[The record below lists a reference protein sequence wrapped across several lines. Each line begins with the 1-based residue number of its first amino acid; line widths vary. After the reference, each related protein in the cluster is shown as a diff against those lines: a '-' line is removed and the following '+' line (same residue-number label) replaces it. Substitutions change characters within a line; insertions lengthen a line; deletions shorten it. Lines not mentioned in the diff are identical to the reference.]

1 MKVGNM
7 LLCASVCLVL
17 GSLANATGTDDRLFY
32 RRPAKIWEETL
43 PLGNGRLGLMTDSG
57 TRHEHITLN
66 EISMWSGCEADYR
79 NPEAA
84 SCLPE
89 IRNLLFEGKNAEAQ
103 ALMYE
108 RFLPRKDVSDA
119 RYGTYQTLGALDIDY
134 DFPVNDGC
142 GLDLQPVEYIRELI
156 MDEGVARSS
165 FIVDGIRYSKEFFAS
180 RADDVMVLRLTS
192 SEKGGLSFKAVL
204 SRQEDAAAGVEHKK
218 CGRRKAHAATL
229 EGSLE
234 SGITGKKGISYKVSM
249 TVASSDGKAVYSDG
263 AITLTGASE
272 ATLIISAATSYS
284 AEGTIF
290 PGERYVS
297 FCDSLLDAAAHKD
310 YNELSSCHIAAH
322 SELYGRARIYLEECD
337 DDAQATDERLRKA
350 ASSDS
355 GSLAPGLAVLYWNY
369 GRYLFISS
377 TRPGSLPPNLQGLW
391 ADGTSTPWNG
401 DYHTNINIQ
410 MNYWP
415 MEQVGL
421 SEFVQPLMS
430 MMERLVPSG
439 QESAKCFYGSE
450 AEGWVLHMMTN
461 VWNYTAPGEHPSWGA
476 TNTGGAWLCTHLWDH
491 YRYTLDKDFLKR
503 AYPIMRGA
511 ARFFLSTLVEEPV
524 HQWLVTAPSSSPEN
538 AFWCGKDSIATSICM
553 GPTMDVQLLG
563 ELFSS
568 TSAAAGILGID
579 KDFSDSLAAATKR
592 FPPMR
597 VDSRGRLMEW
607 LEEYAEVEP
616 QHRHVSH
623 LYGLHPGNSISALRS
638 PALAEACRNT
648 LKVRGDG
655 GTGWSRAWKINFYA
669 RLGDGDHALKLL
681 KALLAPAVRYSEIDT
696 LSVPYYKDNLHLEQF
711 SGTFPNLF
719 CSHPPFQIDGNFGGT
734 SGITE
739 MLLQSQDGYIALL
752 PALPSGWRSGSARGL
767 RARGNVSVDFN
778 WNDSRVEQV
787 TITGLP
793 LRGGERGGGSVAS
806 GDGGAAMDGSDSGA
820 SGDGGVVMDGSG
832 SGASDGVN
840 FVEAGVLMACGRSSG
855 AMAKGSAATDG
866 PDSGASDGVNSV
878 EAGDLMACGRSSGA
892 MAKGSAATDGPDSVA
907 SGDGAAMDGPDSGAS
922 DGVNSVEAGDLMAC
936 GRSSGAMAKGSAA
949 TDGPDSVASGDGG
962 AAMDGSD
969 SGASEGVNSVE
980 AGDLMACGRSS
991 GAMAKG
997 SAATDGLT
1005 EASTDDGGAVTAGG
1019 RSLVVLKVPAGS
1031 IARDLY
1037 GNEFP
1042 TDSSGFVHLSVRSGE
1057 SVTIRFGR

>member
-7 LLCASVCLVL
+7 LLCAFVCLVL

-79 NPEAA
+79 NTEAA

-89 IRNLLFEGKNAEAQ
+89 IRSLLFEGKNAEAQ
-103 ALMYE
+103 ELMYE
-108 RFLPRKDVSDA
+108 RFLPRKEVSDA

-142 GLDLQPVEYIRELI
+142 GPDLQPVEYIRELI

-192 SEKGGLSFKAVL
+192 SEKGALSFKAVL
-204 SRQEDAAAGVEHKK
+204 SRQENAAAGVEHKK
-218 CGRRKAHAATL
+218 CGRRKLHAATL

-234 SGITGKKGISYKVSM
+234 SGIPGKKGISYKVSM
-249 TVASSDGKAVYSDG
+249 TVASSDCKAVYSDG

-284 AEGTIF
+284 AEETIF

-310 YNELSSCHIAAH
+310 YNELISGHIAAH
-322 SELYGRARIYLEECD
+322 GELYGRAGIYLEECD
-337 DDAQATDERLRKA
+337 DDALATDERLRKA

-377 TRPGSLPPNLQGLW
+377 TRPGALPPNLQGLW

-476 TNTGGAWLCTHLWDH
+476 TNTGGAWLCAHLWDH

-579 KDFSDSLAAATKR
+579 KNFSDSLAAATKR

-623 LYGLHPGNSISALRS
+623 LYGLHPGNSISTLRS

-696 LSVPYYKDNLHLEQF
+696 LSIPYYNGNLHLEQF

-793 LRGGERGGGSVAS
+793 LRSGERGGGSVAS
-806 GDGGAAMDGSDSGA
+806 GEGGAAMDGPDSGA
-820 SGDGGVVMDGSG
+820 SDDGGVVMDGSG

>member
-17 GSLANATGTDDRLFY
+17 SSLANATGTDDRLFY

-57 TRHEHITLN
+57 TQHEHITLN

-89 IRNLLFEGKNAEAQ
+89 IRSLLFEGKNAEAQ

-108 RFLPRKDVSDA
+108 RFLPQKDVSDA

-142 GLDLQPVEYIRELI
+142 GPDLQPVEYIRELI

-192 SEKGGLSFKAVL
+192 SEKGGLSFKSVL
-204 SRQEDAAAGVEHKK
+204 SRQENAAAGVEHRK
-218 CGRRKAHAATL
+218 CGRRKLHAATL

-234 SGITGKKGISYKVSM
+234 SGIPGKKGISYKVSM

-310 YNELSSCHIAAH
+310 YNELSSGHIAAH
-322 SELYGRARIYLEECD
+322 GELYGRAGIYLEECD
-337 DDAQATDERLRKA
+337 DDALATDERLRKA

-355 GSLAPGLAVLYWNY
+355 GSLTPGLAVLYWNY

-476 TNTGGAWLCTHLWDH
+476 TNTGGAWLCAHLWDH

-511 ARFFLSTLVEEPV
+511 ARFFLSTLMEEPV

-568 TSAAAGILGID
+568 TSAAAGIIGID
-579 KDFSDSLAAATKR
+579 KDFSDSLAAAMKR

-623 LYGLHPGNSISALRS
+623 LYGLHPGNSISTLRS
-638 PALAEACRNT
+638 PELAEACRNT

-681 KALLAPAVRYSEIDT
+681 KALLAPAVRYTEIDT
-696 LSVPYYKDNLHLEQF
+696 LSVPYYKGNLHLEQF

-806 GDGGAAMDGSDSGA
+806 GEGGAAMDGSDSGA
-820 SGDGGVVMDGSG
+820 S
-832 SGASDGVN
+832 DGVN
-840 FVEAGVLMACGRSSG
+840 SVEAGELMACSRSSG
-855 AMAKGSAATDG
+855 AMAKGSAAMDGSDSVASGNGGTAMDGSDSGASDGVNSVEAGELMACSRSSGAMAKGSAAMDGSDSVASGNGGTAMDG
-866 PDSGASDGVNSV
+866 PDSSASDGVNSV

-892 MAKGSAATDGPDSVA
+892 
-907 SGDGAAMDGPDSGAS
+907 
-922 DGVNSVEAGDLMAC
+922 L
-936 GRSSGAMAKGSAA
+936 
-949 TDGPDSVASGDGG
+949 
-962 AAMDGSD
+962 
-969 SGASEGVNSVE
+969 
-980 AGDLMACGRSS
+980 
-991 GAMAKG
+991 AKG

-1005 EASTDDGGAVTAGG
+1005 AASTDDGGTVTAGG
-1019 RSLVVLKVPAGS
+1019 RSSVVLKVPAGS

-1042 TDSSGFVHLSVRSGE
+1042 TDSSGFVHISVRSGE

>member
-7 LLCASVCLVL
+7 LLCASVCLIL

-89 IRNLLFEGKNAEAQ
+89 IRSLLFEGKNTEAQ

-108 RFLPRKDVSDA
+108 RFLPRKEVSDA

-134 DFPVNDGC
+134 AFPVNDGC
-142 GLDLQPVEYIRELI
+142 GPDLQPVEYIRELI

-192 SEKGGLSFKAVL
+192 SEKGALSFKAVL
-204 SRQEDAAAGVEHKK
+204 SRQENAAAGVEHKK
-218 CGRRKAHAATL
+218 CGRRKLHAATL

-234 SGITGKKGISYKVSM
+234 SGIPGKKGISYKVSM

-272 ATLIISAATSYS
+272 AILIISAATSYS

-297 FCDSLLDAAAHKD
+297 FCDSLLDAAVRMK
-310 YNELSSCHIAAH
+310 YNELRNRHIASH
-322 SELYGRARIYLEECD
+322 GELYGRAGIYLEECD
-337 DDAQATDERLRKA
+337 DDALATDERLRKA

-355 GSLAPGLAVLYWNY
+355 GSLAPGLAVLYWKY

-421 SEFVQPLMS
+421 GEFVQPLMS

-476 TNTGGAWLCTHLWDH
+476 TNTGGAWLCAHLWDH
-491 YRYTLDKDFLKR
+491 YHYTLDKDFLKR

-623 LYGLHPGNSISALRS
+623 LYGLHPGNSISTLRS
-638 PALAEACRNT
+638 PELAEACRNT

-696 LSVPYYKDNLHLEQF
+696 LSVPYYNGNLHLEQF

-793 LRGGERGGGSVAS
+793 LRAGERGGGSVAS
-806 GDGGAAMDGSDSGA
+806 GDGGAAMDGPDSGA
-820 SGDGGVVMDGSG
+820 SC
-832 SGASDGVN
+832 GVN
-840 FVEAGVLMACGRSSG
+840 SVEAGELMACGMSSG

-866 PDSGASDGVNSV
+866 PDSGASG
-878 EAGDLMACGRSSGA
+878 E
-892 MAKGSAATDGPDSVA
+892 
-907 SGDGAAMDGPDSGAS
+907 
-922 DGVNSVEAGDLMAC
+922 
-936 GRSSGAMAKGSAA
+936 
-949 TDGPDSVASGDGG
+949 GG

-969 SGASEGVNSVE
+969 SGASDGANSVE

-1005 EASTDDGGAVTAGG
+1005 AASTDDGGTVTAGG
-1019 RSLVVLKVPAGS
+1019 RNSVVLKVPAGS

-1042 TDSSGFVHLSVRSGE
+1042 TDSSGFVHISVRSGE
-1057 SVTIRFGR
+1057 IVTIRFGR

>member
-7 LLCASVCLVL
+7 LLCAYVCLVL

-89 IRNLLFEGKNAEAQ
+89 IRSLLFEGKNAEAQ

-108 RFLPRKDVSDA
+108 RFLPRKEVSDA

-142 GLDLQPVEYIRELI
+142 GPDLQPVEYIRELI

-192 SEKGGLSFKAVL
+192 SEKGALSFKAVL
-204 SRQEDAAAGVEHKK
+204 SRQENAAAGVEHKK
-218 CGRRKAHAATL
+218 CGRRKLHAATL

-234 SGITGKKGISYKVSM
+234 SGIPGKKGISYKVSM

-263 AITLTGASE
+263 TITLTGASE
-272 ATLIISAATSYS
+272 AILIISAATSYS

-297 FCDSLLDAAAHKD
+297 FCDSLLDAAAHMD
-310 YNELSSCHIAAH
+310 YNKLINRHIASH
-322 SELYGRARIYLEECD
+322 GELYGRAGIYLEECD
-337 DDAQATDERLRKA
+337 DDALATDERLRKA
-350 ASSDS
+350 TSSDS

-476 TNTGGAWLCTHLWDH
+476 TNTGGAWLCAHLWDH

-623 LYGLHPGNSISALRS
+623 LYGLHPGNSISTLRS
-638 PALAEACRNT
+638 PELAEACRNT

-655 GTGWSRAWKINFYA
+655 GTGWSRAWKINFFA
-669 RLGDGDHALKLL
+669 SLGDGDHALKLL

-696 LSVPYYKDNLHLEQF
+696 LSVPYYNGHLHLEQF

-752 PALPSGWRSGSARGL
+752 TALPSGWRSGSARGL

-793 LRGGERGGGSVAS
+793 LRAGERGGGSGAS
-806 GDGGAAMDGSDSGA
+806 SEGGAAMDGPNSDA
-820 SGDGGVVMDGSG
+820 SDEGGDAAMDGPG
-832 SGASDGVN
+832 SGVSD
-840 FVEAGVLMACGRSSG
+840 
-855 AMAKGSAATDG
+855 DG
-866 PDSGASDGVNSV
+866 
-878 EAGDLMACGRSSGA
+878 
-892 MAKGSAATDGPDSVA
+892 
-907 SGDGAAMDGPDSGAS
+907 GAAMDGPDSGAS

-949 TDGPDSVASGDGG
+949 TDGLTATSTDDGG
-962 AAMDGSD
+962 TAMDGSD
-969 SGASEGVNSVE
+969 SGASDGINSVE

-997 SAATDGLT
+997 SAATDGPDSS
-1005 EASTDDGGAVTAGG
+1005 ASDDGAAVTAGG
-1019 RSLVVLKVPAGS
+1019 RNSVVLKVPAGS

-1042 TDSSGFVHLSVRSGE
+1042 TDSSGFVHISVRSGE

>member
-17 GSLANATGTDDRLFY
+17 GSLANATSTDDRLFY

-89 IRNLLFEGKNAEAQ
+89 IRSLLFEGKNAEAQ

-142 GLDLQPVEYIRELI
+142 GPDLQPVEYIRELI

-165 FIVDGIRYSKEFFAS
+165 FIVDGIRYSKESFAS

-204 SRQEDAAAGVEHKK
+204 SRQENAAAGVEHKK
-218 CGRRKAHAATL
+218 CGRRKLHAATL

-234 SGITGKKGISYKVSM
+234 SGIPGKKGISYKVSM

-297 FCDSLLDAAAHKD
+297 FCDSLLDAAAHIE
-310 YNELSSCHIAAH
+310 YNKLRNRHIASH
-322 SELYGRARIYLEECD
+322 GELYGRAGIYLEECD
-337 DDAQATDERLRKA
+337 DDALATDERLRKA

-476 TNTGGAWLCTHLWDH
+476 TNTGGAWLCAHLWDH

-597 VDSRGRLMEW
+597 VDSQGRLMEW

-623 LYGLHPGNSISALRS
+623 LYGLHPGNSISTLRS
-638 PALAEACRNT
+638 PELAEACRNT

-696 LSVPYYKDNLHLEQF
+696 LSIPYYNGNLHLAQF

-793 LRGGERGGGSVAS
+793 LHAGEDGRGSSASGEGAAVAGGPDSVASGDGGAVTNGLDSGSS

-820 SGDGGVVMDGSG
+820 S
-832 SGASDGVN
+832 DGVN
-840 FVEAGVLMACGRSSG
+840 SVEAGDLVACGRSSG
-855 AMAKGSAATDG
+855 AMAKGSAETDG
-866 PDSGASDGVNSV
+866 LTAASTDDGGAAMDGSASVASGGVNSV

-892 MAKGSAATDGPDSVA
+892 MAKGSAATDSPDSVA
-907 SGDGAAMDGPDSGAS
+907 SGDGGAAMDGPDSSAS

-936 GRSSGAMAKGSAA
+936 GRSSGAMDKGSAA

-962 AAMDGSD
+962 AA
-969 SGASEGVNSVE
+969 
-980 AGDLMACGRSS
+980 
-991 GAMAKG
+991 
-997 SAATDGLT
+997 TDGLT
-1005 EASTDDGGAVTAGG
+1005 ATSTDDGGTVTAGG
-1019 RSLVVLKVPAGS
+1019 RNSVVLKVPAGS

-1042 TDSSGFVHLSVRSGE
+1042 TDSSGFVHISVRSGE

>member
-1 MKVGNM
+1 MDRVMKVGNM

-89 IRNLLFEGKNAEAQ
+89 IRSLLFEGKNAEAQ

-108 RFLPRKDVSDA
+108 RFLPRKEISDA

-134 DFPVNDGC
+134 VFPVNDGC
-142 GLDLQPVEYIRELI
+142 MPDLQPVEYIRELI

-165 FIVDGIRYSKEFFAS
+165 FIVDSIRYSKEFFAS

-192 SEKGGLSFKAVL
+192 SVKGALSFKAVL
-204 SRQEDAAAGVEHKK
+204 SRQENAAAGVEHRK
-218 CGRRKAHAATL
+218 CGRRKLHAATL

-234 SGITGKKGISYKVSM
+234 SGIPSKKGISYKVSM

-322 SELYGRARIYLEECD
+322 GELYGRTGIYLEECD
-337 DDAQATDERLRKA
+337 DDALATDERLRKA

-439 QESAKCFYGSE
+439 LESAKCFYGSE

-476 TNTGGAWLCTHLWDH
+476 TNTGGAWLCAHLWDH

-503 AYPIMRGA
+503 AYPIMRGS

-623 LYGLHPGNSISALRS
+623 LYGLHPGNSISTLRS
-638 PALAEACRNT
+638 PELAQACRNT

-681 KALLAPAVRYSEIDT
+681 NALLAPAVRYSEIDT
-696 LSVPYYKDNLHLEQF
+696 LSIPYYNGNLHLAQF

-787 TITGLP
+787 TITGLQ
-793 LRGGERGGGSVAS
+793 LRAGERGGDSVESGDGAPDSVAS
-806 GDGGAAMDGSDSGA
+806 GDGGAAMD
-820 SGDGGVVMDGSG
+820 
-832 SGASDGVN
+832 
-840 FVEAGVLMACGRSSG
+840 RS
-855 AMAKGSAATDG
+855 
-866 PDSGASDGVNSV
+866 DSGASDGVNSV

-907 SGDGAAMDGPDSGAS
+907 SGEGSAAMDGSDSGAS

-949 TDGPDSVASGDGG
+949 TDG
-962 AAMDGSD
+962 
-969 SGASEGVNSVE
+969 
-980 AGDLMACGRSS
+980 
-991 GAMAKG
+991 
-997 SAATDGLT
+997 LT
-1005 EASTDDGGAVTAGG
+1005 TASTDDGGTVTAGG
-1019 RSLVVLKVPAGS
+1019 RNSVVLKVPAGS

-1042 TDSSGFVHLSVRSGE
+1042 TDSSGFVHISVRSGE

>member
-89 IRNLLFEGKNAEAQ
+89 IRSLLFEGKNAEAQ

-108 RFLPRKDVSDA
+108 RFLPRKEISDA

-134 DFPVNDGC
+134 VFPVNDGC
-142 GLDLQPVEYIRELI
+142 GPDLQPVEYIRELI

-192 SEKGGLSFKAVL
+192 SEKGALSFKAVL
-204 SRQEDAAAGVEHKK
+204 SRQENAAAGVEHKK
-218 CGRRKAHAATL
+218 CGRRKAYAATL
-229 EGSLE
+229 DGSLE
-234 SGITGKKGISYKVSM
+234 SGIPGKKGISYKVSM
-249 TVASSDGKAVYSDG
+249 TVASSDGKAVYSNG

-297 FCDSLLDAAAHKD
+297 FCDSLLDAAVRIK
-310 YNELSSCHIAAH
+310 YNELRNRHIASH
-322 SELYGRARIYLEECD
+322 GELYGRAGIYLEECD
-337 DDAQATDERLRKA
+337 DDALATDERLRKA

-355 GSLAPGLAVLYWNY
+355 GSLAPGLAALYWNY

-476 TNTGGAWLCTHLWDH
+476 TNTGGAWLCAHLWDH

-592 FPPMR
+592 FPPMS

-623 LYGLHPGNSISALRS
+623 LYGLHPGNSISTLRS
-638 PALAEACRNT
+638 PELAEACRNT

-681 KALLAPAVRYSEIDT
+681 KALLAPAVKYSEIDT
-696 LSVPYYKDNLHLEQF
+696 LSVPYYRGNLHLEQF

-793 LRGGERGGGSVAS
+793 LRADERGGGSVAS
-806 GDGGAAMDGSDSGA
+806 GDGGAAMDGPG
-820 SGDGGVVMDGSG
+820 
-832 SGASDGVN
+832 
-840 FVEAGVLMACGRSSG
+840 
-855 AMAKGSAATDG
+855 
-866 PDSGASDGVNSV
+866 SGASDGVNSV
-878 EAGDLMACGRSSGA
+878 EAGDLVACGRSSGT
-892 MAKGSAATDGPDSVA
+892 MAKGS
-907 SGDGAAMDGPDSGAS
+907 AAMDGPDSGAS
-922 DGVNSVEAGDLMAC
+922 GY
-936 GRSSGAMAKGSAA
+936 
-949 TDGPDSVASGDGG
+949 GG

-969 SGASEGVNSVE
+969 SGASGGVNSVE
-980 AGDLMACGRSS
+980 AGYLMACGRSS

-1005 EASTDDGGAVTAGG
+1005 AASTDDGGTVTAGG
-1019 RSLVVLKVPAGS
+1019 RNSVVLKVPAGS

-1037 GNEFP
+1037 GHEFP
-1042 TDSSGFVHLSVRSGE
+1042 TDSSGFVHISVRSGE

>member
-57 TRHEHITLN
+57 AQHEHITLN

-89 IRNLLFEGKNAEAQ
+89 IRSLLFEGKNAEAQ

-142 GLDLQPVEYIRELI
+142 GPDLQPVEYIRELI
-156 MDEGVARSS
+156 MDKGVARSS

-204 SRQEDAAAGVEHKK
+204 SRQENAAAGVEHKK
-218 CGRRKAHAATL
+218 CGRRKPHAATL

-234 SGITGKKGISYKVSM
+234 SGIPGKKGISYKVSM

-310 YNELSSCHIAAH
+310 YNELISGHIAAH
-322 SELYGRARIYLEECD
+322 GELYGRAGIYLEECD
-337 DDAQATDERLRKA
+337 DDALATDERLRKA
-350 ASSDS
+350 ASSDCGAITLTGAS
-355 GSLAPGLAVLYWNY
+355 EATLIISAATSYSAEGTIFPGERYVSFCDSLLDAAAHKDYNELISGHIAAHGELYGRAGIYLEECDDDALATDERLRKAASSDCGSLAPGLAVLYWNY

-377 TRPGSLPPNLQGLW
+377 TRPGALPPNLQGLW

-476 TNTGGAWLCTHLWDH
+476 TNTGGAWLCAHLWDH
-491 YRYTLDKDFLKR
+491 YRYTLDKNFLKR

-623 LYGLHPGNSISALRS
+623 LYGLHPGNSISTLRS
-638 PALAEACRNT
+638 PELAEACRNT

-696 LSVPYYKDNLHLEQF
+696 LSVPYYNGNLHLEQF

-767 RARGNVSVDFN
+767 RARGNVSVDFT

-793 LRGGERGGGSVAS
+793 LRDGEDGRGSVAR
-806 GDGGAAMDGSDSGA
+806 G
-820 SGDGGVVMDGSG
+820 
-832 SGASDGVN
+832 
-840 FVEAGVLMACGRSSG
+840 
-855 AMAKGSAATDG
+855 
-866 PDSGASDGVNSV
+866 
-878 EAGDLMACGRSSGA
+878 
-892 MAKGSAATDGPDSVA
+892 
-907 SGDGAAMDGPDSGAS
+907 
-922 DGVNSVEAGDLMAC
+922 
-936 GRSSGAMAKGSAA
+936 
-949 TDGPDSVASGDGG
+949 
-962 AAMDGSD
+962 
-969 SGASEGVNSVE
+969 
-980 AGDLMACGRSS
+980 
-991 GAMAKG
+991 
-997 SAATDGLT
+997 
-1005 EASTDDGGAVTAGG
+1005 DGGAVTAGG
-1019 RSLVVLKVPAGS
+1019 RNSVVLKVPAGS

-1037 GNEFP
+1037 GHEFP
-1042 TDSSGFVHLSVRSGE
+1042 TDSSGFVHISVRSGE

>member
-84 SCLPE
+84 SCLHE

-108 RFLPRKDVSDA
+108 RFLPRKEVSDA

-134 DFPVNDGC
+134 VFPVNEGC
-142 GLDLQPVEYIRELI
+142 GPDLQPVEYIRELI

-192 SEKGGLSFKAVL
+192 SEKGALSFKAVL
-204 SRQEDAAAGVEHKK
+204 SRQENAAAGVEHKK

-234 SGITGKKGISYKVSM
+234 SGIPGKKGISYKVSM

-284 AEGTIF
+284 AKGTIF

-297 FCDSLLDAAAHKD
+297 FCDSLLDAAAHIE
-310 YNELSSCHIAAH
+310 YNKLRNRHIASH
-322 SELYGRARIYLEECD
+322 GELYGRAGIYLEECD
-337 DDAQATDERLRKA
+337 DDALATDERLRKA

-355 GSLAPGLAVLYWNY
+355 GNLAPGLAVLYWNY

-476 TNTGGAWLCTHLWDH
+476 TNTGGAWLCAHLWDH

-623 LYGLHPGNSISALRS
+623 LYGLHPGNSISTLRS

-696 LSVPYYKDNLHLEQF
+696 LSVPYYKGNLHLAQF

-793 LRGGERGGGSVAS
+793 LRGGERGGGSVARGDGAPDSVAS

-820 SGDGGVVMDGSG
+820 SG
-832 SGASDGVN
+832 GVN
-840 FVEAGVLMACGRSSG
+840 SVEAGDLVACGRSSG
-855 AMAKGSAATDG
+855 AIANGSAATDG
-866 PDSGASDGVNSV
+866 PDSGV
-878 EAGDLMACGRSSGA
+878 
-892 MAKGSAATDGPDSVA
+892 
-907 SGDGAAMDGPDSGAS
+907 SGDGGAAMDGPDSGAS

-949 TDGPDSVASGDGG
+949 TDGPDSGASGNGA
-962 AAMDGSD
+962 AAMDGPD
-969 SGASEGVNSVE
+969 SGASGGVNSVE
-980 AGDLMACGRSS
+980 AGDLVTCGRSS
-991 GAMAKG
+991 GAMSKG
-997 SAATDGLT
+997 SAATDGPDSV
-1005 EASTDDGGAVTAGG
+1005 ASDDGGAAMDGPDSGASGNGGAVTAGG
-1019 RSLVVLKVPAGS
+1019 RNSVVLKVPAGS

-1042 TDSSGFVHLSVRSGE
+1042 TDSSGFVHISVRSGE

>member
-89 IRNLLFEGKNAEAQ
+89 IRSLLFEGKNAEAQ

-108 RFLPRKDVSDA
+108 RFLPRKEISDA

-134 DFPVNDGC
+134 VFPVNDGC
-142 GLDLQPVEYIRELI
+142 GPDLQPVEYIRELI

-192 SEKGGLSFKAVL
+192 SEKGALSFKAVL
-204 SRQEDAAAGVEHKK
+204 SRQENAAAGVEHKK
-218 CGRRKAHAATL
+218 CGRRKAYAATL
-229 EGSLE
+229 DGSLE
-234 SGITGKKGISYKVSM
+234 SGIPGKKGISYKVSM
-249 TVASSDGKAVYSDG
+249 TVASSDGKAVYSNG

-297 FCDSLLDAAAHKD
+297 FCDSLLDAAVRIK
-310 YNELSSCHIAAH
+310 YNELRNRHIASH
-322 SELYGRARIYLEECD
+322 GELYGRAGIYLEECD
-337 DDAQATDERLRKA
+337 DDALATDERLRKA

-355 GSLAPGLAVLYWNY
+355 GSLAPGLAALYWNY

-476 TNTGGAWLCTHLWDH
+476 TNTGGAWLCAHLWDH

-511 ARFFLSTLVEEPV
+511 ARFFLSTLVEEPA

-623 LYGLHPGNSISALRS
+623 LYGLHPGNSISTLRS

-696 LSVPYYKDNLHLEQF
+696 LSIPYYKGNLHLEQF

-793 LRGGERGGGSVAS
+793 LRAGERGGGSVAS
-806 GDGGAAMDGSDSGA
+806 GKGGAAMDGS
-820 SGDGGVVMDGSG
+820 
-832 SGASDGVN
+832 
-840 FVEAGVLMACGRSSG
+840 
-855 AMAKGSAATDG
+855 
-866 PDSGASDGVNSV
+866 DSGASDGVNSV

-892 MAKGSAATDGPDSVA
+892 MAKGSAVTDRPDSVA
-907 SGDGAAMDGPDSGAS
+907 SDDGGAAMDGSDSGVS

-962 AAMDGSD
+962 AAMDGPD
-969 SGASEGVNSVE
+969 SGASG
-980 AGDLMACGRSS
+980 
-991 GAMAKG
+991 
-997 SAATDGLT
+997 
-1005 EASTDDGGAVTAGG
+1005 DGGAVTAGG
-1019 RSLVVLKVPAGS
+1019 RYSVVLKVPAGS
-1031 IARDLY
+1031 FARDLY

-1042 TDSSGFVHLSVRSGE
+1042 TDSSGFVHISVRSGE

>member
-89 IRNLLFEGKNAEAQ
+89 IRSLLFEGKNAEAQ

-108 RFLPRKDVSDA
+108 RFLPRKEISDA

-134 DFPVNDGC
+134 VFPVNDGC
-142 GLDLQPVEYIRELI
+142 GPDLQPVEYIRELI

-192 SEKGGLSFKAVL
+192 SEKGALSFKAVL
-204 SRQEDAAAGVEHKK
+204 SRQENAAAGVEHKK
-218 CGRRKAHAATL
+218 CGRRKLHAATL

-234 SGITGKKGISYKVSM
+234 SGIPGKKGISYKVSM

-297 FCDSLLDAAAHKD
+297 FCDSLLDAAVHIE
-310 YNELSSCHIAAH
+310 YNKLRNRHIASH
-322 SELYGRARIYLEECD
+322 GELYGRAGIYLEECD
-337 DDAQATDERLRKA
+337 DDALATDERLRKA

-391 ADGTSTPWNG
+391 TDGTSTPWNG

-476 TNTGGAWLCTHLWDH
+476 TNTGGAWLCAHLWDH

-579 KDFSDSLAAATKR
+579 KDFSDSLAAATKW

-623 LYGLHPGNSISALRS
+623 LYGLHPGNSISTLRS
-638 PALAEACRNT
+638 PELAKACRNT

-696 LSVPYYKDNLHLEQF
+696 LSVPYYKGNLHLEQF

-752 PALPSGWRSGSARGL
+752 PALPSEWRSGSARGL

-793 LRGGERGGGSVAS
+793 LRSGEDGRGSVAS
-806 GDGGAAMDGSDSGA
+806 DDGGAAMDGP
-820 SGDGGVVMDGSG
+820 GS
-832 SGASDGVN
+832 SASDG
-840 FVEAGVLMACGRSSG
+840 A
-855 AMAKGSAATDG
+855 
-866 PDSGASDGVNSV
+866 NSV
-878 EAGDLMACGRSSGA
+878 EAGDLMACGRSSCE
-892 MAKGSAATDGPDSVA
+892 MAKGSAATDGLTAA
-907 SGDGAAMDGPDSGAS
+907 STDDCGAAMDGSGSGAS
-922 DGVNSVEAGDLMAC
+922 DGVNSVEADDLMAC

-962 AAMDGSD
+962 AAMDGPD
-969 SGASEGVNSVE
+969 SGAS
-980 AGDLMACGRSS
+980 
-991 GAMAKG
+991 
-997 SAATDGLT
+997 
-1005 EASTDDGGAVTAGG
+1005 DDGAAVTAGG
-1019 RSLVVLKVPAGS
+1019 RNSVVLKVPAGS

-1042 TDSSGFVHLSVRSGE
+1042 TDSSGFVHIDVRSGE

>member
-7 LLCASVCLVL
+7 LLCAFVCLVL

-89 IRNLLFEGKNAEAQ
+89 IRSLLFEGKNAEAQ
-103 ALMYE
+103 SLMYE
-108 RFLPRKDVSDA
+108 RFLPRKEVSDA
-119 RYGTYQTLGALDIDY
+119 KYGTYQTLGALDIDY

-142 GLDLQPVEYIRELI
+142 RPDLQPVEYIRELI

-165 FIVDGIRYSKEFFAS
+165 FIMDGIRYSKEFFAS

-192 SEKGGLSFKAVL
+192 SEKGALSFKAVL
-204 SRQEDAAAGVEHKK
+204 SRQENAAAGVEHKK
-218 CGRRKAHAATL
+218 CGRRKLHAATL

-234 SGITGKKGISYKVSM
+234 SGIPGKKGISYKVSM

-297 FCDSLLDAAAHKD
+297 FCDSLLDAAAHMD
-310 YNELSSCHIAAH
+310 YNKLRNRHIASH
-322 SELYGRARIYLEECD
+322 GELYGRAGIYLEECD
-337 DDAQATDERLRKA
+337 DDALATDERLRKA

-476 TNTGGAWLCTHLWDH
+476 TNTGGAWLCAHLWDH

-623 LYGLHPGNSISALRS
+623 LYGLHPGNSISTLRS
-638 PALAEACRNT
+638 PELAEACRNT

-696 LSVPYYKDNLHLEQF
+696 LSVPYYKGNLHHYNGNLHLAQS

-752 PALPSGWRSGSARGL
+752 PALPSEWRSGSARGL

-793 LRGGERGGGSVAS
+793 LRGGEDGRGSVAS
-806 GDGGAAMDGSDSGA
+806 GDGGAAMDGA
-820 SGDGGVVMDGSG
+820 
-832 SGASDGVN
+832 
-840 FVEAGVLMACGRSSG
+840 
-855 AMAKGSAATDG
+855 
-866 PDSGASDGVNSV
+866 
-878 EAGDLMACGRSSGA
+878 
-892 MAKGSAATDGPDSVA
+892 DSVA
-907 SGDGAAMDGPDSGAS
+907 NG
-922 DGVNSVEAGDLMAC
+922 
-936 GRSSGAMAKGSAA
+936 
-949 TDGPDSVASGDGG
+949 
-962 AAMDGSD
+962 
-969 SGASEGVNSVE
+969 
-980 AGDLMACGRSS
+980 
-991 GAMAKG
+991 
-997 SAATDGLT
+997 
-1005 EASTDDGGAVTAGG
+1005 DGGAVTAGG
-1019 RSLVVLKVPAGS
+1019 RTATSKDEGAAVTAGGRSSVVLKVPAGS

-1042 TDSSGFVHLSVRSGE
+1042 TDSSGFVHISVRSGE

>member
-57 TRHEHITLN
+57 TQHEHITLN

-89 IRNLLFEGKNAEAQ
+89 IRSLLFEGKNAEAQ

-108 RFLPRKDVSDA
+108 RFLPRKEVSDA

-134 DFPVNDGC
+134 VFPVNDVC
-142 GLDLQPVEYIRELI
+142 GPDLQPVEYIRELI

-192 SEKGGLSFKAVL
+192 SEKGGLSFKAAL
-204 SRQEDAAAGVEHKK
+204 SRQENAAAGVEHKK
-218 CGRRKAHAATL
+218 CGRRKLHAATL

-234 SGITGKKGISYKVSM
+234 SGIPGKKGISYKVSM

-297 FCDSLLDAAAHKD
+297 FCDSLLEAAAHMD
-310 YNELSSCHIAAH
+310 YNKLKDRHIASH
-322 SELYGRARIYLEECD
+322 GELYGRAGIYLEECD
-337 DDAQATDERLRKA
+337 DDALATDERLRKA

-476 TNTGGAWLCTHLWDH
+476 TNTGGAWLCAHLWDH

-568 TSAAAGILGID
+568 TSAAAGVLGID

-623 LYGLHPGNSISALRS
+623 LYGLHPGNSISTLRS
-638 PALAEACRNT
+638 PELAEACRNT

-696 LSVPYYKDNLHLEQF
+696 LSIPYYNGNLHLEQF

-752 PALPSGWRSGSARGL
+752 PALPSEWRSGSARGL

-793 LRGGERGGGSVAS
+793 LRAGERGGS
-806 GDGGAAMDGSDSGA
+806 SGA
-820 SGDGGVVMDGSG
+820 SGDG
-832 SGASDGVN
+832 
-840 FVEAGVLMACGRSSG
+840 
-855 AMAKGSAATDG
+855 AAVTDG

-907 SGDGAAMDGPDSGAS
+907 GDDGAAAMDGPDSGAS
-922 DGVNSVEAGDLMAC
+922 DGVNSVEAGELMAC

-962 AAMDGSD
+962 AAMDG
-969 SGASEGVNSVE
+969 
-980 AGDLMACGRSS
+980 
-991 GAMAKG
+991 
-997 SAATDGLT
+997 LT
-1005 EASTDDGGAVTAGG
+1005 AASTDDGGAVTAGG
-1019 RSLVVLKVPAGS
+1019 RNSVVLKVPAGS

-1042 TDSSGFVHLSVRSGE
+1042 TDSSGFVHISVRSGE

>member
-66 EISMWSGCEADYR
+66 EISMWSGCETDYR

-89 IRNLLFEGKNAEAQ
+89 IRSLLFEGKNAEAQ

-108 RFLPRKDVSDA
+108 RFLPRKEVSDA

-142 GLDLQPVEYIRELI
+142 GPDLQPEGYIRELI

-165 FIVDGIRYSKEFFAS
+165 FTVDGIRYSKEFFAS

-192 SEKGGLSFKAVL
+192 SEKGALSFKAVL
-204 SRQEDAAAGVEHKK
+204 SRQENAAAGVENRK
-218 CGRRKAHAATL
+218 CGRRKLHAATL

-234 SGITGKKGISYKVSM
+234 SGIPGRKGISYKVSM
-249 TVASSDGKAVYSDG
+249 TVASSDGKPVYSDG

-290 PGERYVS
+290 PGERYVG
-297 FCDSLLDAAAHKD
+297 FCDSLLEAAVHKD
-310 YNELSSCHIAAH
+310 YKELSSGHIAAH
-322 SELYGRARIYLEECD
+322 GELYGRAGIYLEECD
-337 DDAQATDERLRKA
+337 DALATDERLRKA

-476 TNTGGAWLCTHLWDH
+476 TNTGGAWLCAHLWDH

-623 LYGLHPGNSISALRS
+623 LYGLHPGNSISTLRS

-648 LKVRGDG
+648 LKFRGDG

-696 LSVPYYKDNLHLEQF
+696 LSVPYYKGNLHLEQF

-719 CSHPPFQIDGNFGGT
+719 CSHPPFQIDGNFGST

-793 LRGGERGGGSVAS
+793 LRSGEDGRASVAS
-806 GDGGAAMDGSDSGA
+806 GEGGTAMDGPDSCA
-820 SGDGGVVMDGSG
+820 SGEGGDAMDGPG
-832 SGASDGVN
+832 
-840 FVEAGVLMACGRSSG
+840 
-855 AMAKGSAATDG
+855 
-866 PDSGASDGVNSV
+866 SGASDGVNSV

-892 MAKGSAATDGPDSVA
+892 MAKGSAATDGLT
-907 SGDGAAMDGPDSGAS
+907 
-922 DGVNSVEAGDLMAC
+922 AG
-936 GRSSGAMAKGSAA
+936 
-949 TDGPDSVASGDGG
+949 
-962 AAMDGSD
+962 
-969 SGASEGVNSVE
+969 
-980 AGDLMACGRSS
+980 
-991 GAMAKG
+991 
-997 SAATDGLT
+997 
-1005 EASTDDGGAVTAGG
+1005 STADGGAVTAGG
-1019 RSLVVLKVPAGS
+1019 RSSVVLKVPAGS

-1042 TDSSGFVHLSVRSGE
+1042 TDSSGFVHISVRSGE
-1057 SVTIRFGR
+1057 SVTILFGR

>member
-17 GSLANATGTDDRLFY
+17 GSLANATGTDDRLLY

-57 TRHEHITLN
+57 TQHEHITLN

-89 IRNLLFEGKNAEAQ
+89 IRSLLFEGKNAEAQ

-108 RFLPRKDVSDA
+108 RFLPRKEVSDA
-119 RYGTYQTLGALDIDY
+119 RYGTYQTLGALNIDY
-134 DFPVNDGC
+134 DFPVNEGC
-142 GLDLQPVEYIRELI
+142 GPDLQPEGYIRELI

-165 FIVDGIRYSKEFFAS
+165 FTVYGIRYSKEFFAS

-192 SEKGGLSFKAVL
+192 SEKGALSFKAVL
-204 SRQEDAAAGVEHKK
+204 SRQENAAAGVEHRK
-218 CGRRKAHAATL
+218 CGRRKMHAATL

-234 SGITGKKGISYKVSM
+234 SGIPGKRGISYKVSM

-297 FCDSLLDAAAHKD
+297 FCDSLLEAAAHKD
-310 YNELSSCHIAAH
+310 YNELSSGHIAAH
-322 SELYGRARIYLEECD
+322 GELYGRAGIYLEECD
-337 DDAQATDERLRKA
+337 DDAMATDERLRKA

-476 TNTGGAWLCTHLWDH
+476 TNTGGAWLCAHLWDH

-511 ARFFLSTLVEEPV
+511 ARFFLATLVEEPV

-538 AFWCGKDSIATSICM
+538 AFFCGKDSIATSICM

-623 LYGLHPGNSISALRS
+623 LYGLHPGNSISTLRS
-638 PALAEACRNT
+638 PELAEACRNT

-655 GTGWSRAWKINFYA
+655 GTGWSRQ
-669 RLGDGDHALKLL
+669 
-681 KALLAPAVRYSEIDT
+681 VRCWHEDCR
-696 LSVPYYKDNLHLEQF
+696 Q
-711 SGTFPNLF
+711 
-719 CSHPPFQIDGNFGGT
+719 
-734 SGITE
+734 
-739 MLLQSQDGYIALL
+739 
-752 PALPSGWRSGSARGL
+752 R
-767 RARGNVSVDFN
+767 
-778 WNDSRVEQV
+778 
-787 TITGLP
+787 
-793 LRGGERGGGSVAS
+793 
-806 GDGGAAMDGSDSGA
+806 
-820 SGDGGVVMDGSG
+820 
-832 SGASDGVN
+832 
-840 FVEAGVLMACGRSSG
+840 
-855 AMAKGSAATDG
+855 
-866 PDSGASDGVNSV
+866 
-878 EAGDLMACGRSSGA
+878 
-892 MAKGSAATDGPDSVA
+892 
-907 SGDGAAMDGPDSGAS
+907 
-922 DGVNSVEAGDLMAC
+922 
-936 GRSSGAMAKGSAA
+936 
-949 TDGPDSVASGDGG
+949 
-962 AAMDGSD
+962 
-969 SGASEGVNSVE
+969 
-980 AGDLMACGRSS
+980 
-991 GAMAKG
+991 
-997 SAATDGLT
+997 
-1005 EASTDDGGAVTAGG
+1005 
-1019 RSLVVLKVPAGS
+1019 
-1031 IARDLY
+1031 
-1037 GNEFP
+1037 
-1042 TDSSGFVHLSVRSGE
+1042 
-1057 SVTIRFGR
+1057 

>member
-57 TRHEHITLN
+57 TQHEHITLN

-79 NPEAA
+79 NPEAP

-89 IRNLLFEGKNAEAQ
+89 IRSLLFEGKNAEAQ

-108 RFLPRKDVSDA
+108 RFLPRKEVSDA

-134 DFPVNDGC
+134 DFPVNEGC
-142 GLDLQPVEYIRELI
+142 GPDLQPEGYIRELI

-165 FIVDGIRYSKEFFAS
+165 FTVDGIRYCKEFFVS

-192 SEKGGLSFKAVL
+192 SEKGALSFKAVL
-204 SRQEDAAAGVEHKK
+204 SRQENAAAGVEHRK
-218 CGRRKAHAATL
+218 CGRRKMHAATL

-234 SGITGKKGISYKVSM
+234 SGIPGKKGISYKVSM

-272 ATLIISAATSYS
+272 ATLILSAATSYS

-297 FCDSLLDAAAHKD
+297 FCDSLLDAAVHKD
-310 YNELSSCHIAAH
+310 YNELSSGHIAAH
-322 SELYGRARIYLEECD
+322 GELYGRAGIYLEECD
-337 DDAQATDERLRKA
+337 DDALATDERLRKA

-355 GSLAPGLAVLYWNY
+355 GSLAPGLAALYWNY

-421 SEFVQPLMS
+421 PEFVQPLMS

-450 AEGWVLHMMTN
+450 ADGWVLHMMTN

-476 TNTGGAWLCTHLWDH
+476 TNTGGAWLCAHLWDH

-538 AFWCGKDSIATSICM
+538 AFWCGKDSTATSICM

-579 KDFSDSLAAATKR
+579 KYFSDSLAAATKR

-623 LYGLHPGNSISALRS
+623 LYGLHPGNSISTLRS
-638 PALAEACRNT
+638 PELAEACRNT

-681 KALLAPAVRYSEIDT
+681 KALLAPAVKYSEIDT
-696 LSVPYYKDNLHLEQF
+696 LSVPYYKGNLHLEQF

-752 PALPSGWRSGSARGL
+752 PALPSEWRSGSARGL

-793 LRGGERGGGSVAS
+793 LRGSEDGRGSVSSGEGGAAMDGPDLVASDGVNSVEAGDLVACGRSSGAMTKGSAAMDGPDSGAS
-806 GDGGAAMDGSDSGA
+806 GYGGAAMDGSDSGA
-820 SGDGGVVMDGSG
+820 SG
-832 SGASDGVN
+832 
-840 FVEAGVLMACGRSSG
+840 
-855 AMAKGSAATDG
+855 
-866 PDSGASDGVNSV
+866 GVNSV
-878 EAGDLMACGRSSGA
+878 EAGY
-892 MAKGSAATDGPDSVA
+892 
-907 SGDGAAMDGPDSGAS
+907 
-922 DGVNSVEAGDLMAC
+922 
-936 GRSSGAMAKGSAA
+936 
-949 TDGPDSVASGDGG
+949 
-962 AAMDGSD
+962 
-969 SGASEGVNSVE
+969 
-980 AGDLMACGRSS
+980 LMACGRSS

-1005 EASTDDGGAVTAGG
+1005 AASTDDGGTVTAGG
-1019 RSLVVLKVPAGS
+1019 RNSVVLKVPAGS

-1037 GNEFP
+1037 GHEFP
-1042 TDSSGFVHLSVRSGE
+1042 TDSSGFVHISVRSGE

>member
-7 LLCASVCLVL
+7 LLCASVCMVL
-17 GSLANATGTDDRLFY
+17 GSLANATSTDDRLFY

-89 IRNLLFEGKNAEAQ
+89 IRSLLFEGKNAEAQ

-134 DFPVNDGC
+134 VFPVNDGC
-142 GLDLQPVEYIRELI
+142 GPDLQPVEYICELI

-192 SEKGGLSFKAVL
+192 SVKGALSFKAVL
-204 SRQEDAAAGVEHKK
+204 SRQENAAAGVEHKK

-234 SGITGKKGISYKVSM
+234 SGIPGKKGISYKVSM

-272 ATLIISAATSYS
+272 AILIISAATSYS

-297 FCDSLLDAAAHKD
+297 FCDSLLDAAVHMD
-310 YNELSSCHIAAH
+310 YNKLRNRHIASH
-322 SELYGRARIYLEECD
+322 GELYGRAGIYLEECD
-337 DDAQATDERLRKA
+337 DDALATDERLRKA

-421 SEFVQPLMS
+421 SEFIQPLMS

-476 TNTGGAWLCTHLWDH
+476 TNTGGAWLCAHLWDH

-623 LYGLHPGNSISALRS
+623 LYGLHPGNSISTLRS
-638 PALAEACRNT
+638 PELAEACRNT

-696 LSVPYYKDNLHLEQF
+696 LSVPYYKGNLHQEQF

-739 MLLQSQDGYIALL
+739 MLLQSQNGYIALL

-793 LRGGERGGGSVAS
+793 LRAGERGGS
-806 GDGGAAMDGSDSGA
+806 SGA
-820 SGDGGVVMDGSG
+820 SGDG
-832 SGASDGVN
+832 
-840 FVEAGVLMACGRSSG
+840 
-855 AMAKGSAATDG
+855 AAVTDG

-907 SGDGAAMDGPDSGAS
+907 GDDGAAAMDGPDSGAS
-922 DGVNSVEAGDLMAC
+922 DGVNSVEAGELMAC

-962 AAMDGSD
+962 AAMDG
-969 SGASEGVNSVE
+969 
-980 AGDLMACGRSS
+980 
-991 GAMAKG
+991 
-997 SAATDGLT
+997 LT
-1005 EASTDDGGAVTAGG
+1005 AASTDDGGAVTAGG
-1019 RSLVVLKVPAGS
+1019 RNSVVLKVPAGS

-1042 TDSSGFVHLSVRSGE
+1042 TDSSGFVHISVRSGE

>member
-89 IRNLLFEGKNAEAQ
+89 IRSLLFEGKNAEAQ

-142 GLDLQPVEYIRELI
+142 GPDLQPVEYIRELI

-165 FIVDGIRYSKEFFAS
+165 FIVDGIRYSKEFFVS

-192 SEKGGLSFKAVL
+192 SEKGALSFKAVL
-204 SRQEDAAAGVEHKK
+204 SRQENAAAWVEHKK

-234 SGITGKKGISYKVSM
+234 SGIPGKKGISYKVSM

-297 FCDSLLDAAAHKD
+297 FCDSLLEAAARKN

-322 SELYGRARIYLEECD
+322 GELYGRAGIYLEECD
-337 DDAQATDERLRKA
+337 DDALATDERLRKA

-369 GRYLFISS
+369 GRYIFISS

-476 TNTGGAWLCTHLWDH
+476 TNTGGAWLCAHLWDH

-623 LYGLHPGNSISALRS
+623 LYGLHPGNSISTLRS
-638 PALAEACRNT
+638 PELAEACRNT

-669 RLGDGDHALKLL
+669 RLGDGDHAMKLL

-696 LSVPYYKDNLHLEQF
+696 LSVPYYKGNLHLEQF

-767 RARGNVSVDFN
+767 RARGNVSMDFN

-806 GDGGAAMDGSDSGA
+806 GKGGAAMDRPGSGA
-820 SGDGGVVMDGSG
+820 SG
-832 SGASDGVN
+832 GVN
-840 FVEAGVLMACGRSSG
+840 SVEAGELMACGRSSG
-855 AMAKGSAATDG
+855 AMANGSAATDG
-866 PDSGASDGVNSV
+866 PDSVASGNGGAAMDRPGSGASDGVNSV

-892 MAKGSAATDGPDSVA
+892 MA
-907 SGDGAAMDGPDSGAS
+907 
-922 DGVNSVEAGDLMAC
+922 N
-936 GRSSGAMAKGSAA
+936 
-949 TDGPDSVASGDGG
+949 
-962 AAMDGSD
+962 
-969 SGASEGVNSVE
+969 
-980 AGDLMACGRSS
+980 
-991 GAMAKG
+991 G

-1005 EASTDDGGAVTAGG
+1005 ATSTDDGGTVTAGG
-1019 RSLVVLKVPAGS
+1019 RNSVVLKVPAGS

-1042 TDSSGFVHLSVRSGE
+1042 TDSSGFVHISVRSGE

>member
-7 LLCASVCLVL
+7 LLCASICLVL

-89 IRNLLFEGKNAEAQ
+89 IRSLLFEGKNAEAQ

-108 RFLPRKDVSDA
+108 RFLPRKEVSDA

-134 DFPVNDGC
+134 VFPVNDGC
-142 GLDLQPVEYIRELI
+142 GPDLQPVEYIRELI

-192 SEKGGLSFKAVL
+192 SEKGALSFKAVL
-204 SRQEDAAAGVEHKK
+204 SRQENAAAGVEHKK

-234 SGITGKKGISYKVSM
+234 SGIPGKKGINYKVSM
-249 TVASSDGKAVYSDG
+249 TVASFDGKAVYSDG

-297 FCDSLLDAAAHKD
+297 FCDSLLDAAAHID
-310 YNELSSCHIAAH
+310 YNKLRNRHIASH
-322 SELYGRARIYLEECD
+322 GELYGRAGIYLEKCD
-337 DDAQATDERLRKA
+337 DDALATDERLRKA

-476 TNTGGAWLCTHLWDH
+476 TNTGGAWLCAHLWDH

-511 ARFFLSTLVEEPV
+511 ARFFLSTLVEEPA

-623 LYGLHPGNSISALRS
+623 LYGLHPGNSISTLRS
-638 PALAEACRNT
+638 PELAEACRNT

-696 LSVPYYKDNLHLEQF
+696 LSVPYYKGNLHLAQF

-778 WNDSRVEQV
+778 WNNSRVEQV

-793 LRGGERGGGSVAS
+793 RRAGERGGGTVAS

-820 SGDGGVVMDGSG
+820 SDGI
-832 SGASDGVN
+832 
-840 FVEAGVLMACGRSSG
+840 
-855 AMAKGSAATDG
+855 
-866 PDSGASDGVNSV
+866 NSV

-892 MAKGSAATDGPDSVA
+892 MAKGSAATDGPDSGA
-907 SGDGAAMDGPDSGAS
+907 SDYGAAAMDGPDSGAS
-922 DGVNSVEAGDLMAC
+922 DGANSVEA
-936 GRSSGAMAKGSAA
+936 
-949 TDGPDSVASGDGG
+949 
-962 AAMDGSD
+962 
-969 SGASEGVNSVE
+969 SE
-980 AGDLMACGRSS
+980 LMACGRSS

-1005 EASTDDGGAVTAGG
+1005 AASTDDGGTVTAGG
-1019 RSLVVLKVPAGS
+1019 RSSVVLKVPAGS

-1042 TDSSGFVHLSVRSGE
+1042 TDSSGFVHISVRSGE

>member
-89 IRNLLFEGKNAEAQ
+89 IRSLLFEGKNAEAQ

-108 RFLPRKDVSDA
+108 RFLPRKEVSDA

-134 DFPVNDGC
+134 AFPVNDGC
-142 GLDLQPVEYIRELI
+142 GPDLQPVEYIRELI

-204 SRQEDAAAGVEHKK
+204 SRQENAAAGVENKK

-234 SGITGKKGISYKVSM
+234 SGIPGKKGISYKVSM

-297 FCDSLLDAAAHKD
+297 FCDSLLDAAVHKD

-322 SELYGRARIYLEECD
+322 GELYGRAGIYLEECD
-337 DDAQATDERLRKA
+337 DDALATDERLRKA

-369 GRYLFISS
+369 GRYLFLSS

-476 TNTGGAWLCTHLWDH
+476 TNTGGAWLCAHLWDH

-568 TSAAAGILGID
+568 TSAAAGFLGID

-623 LYGLHPGNSISALRS
+623 LYGLHPGNSISTLRS
-638 PALAEACRNT
+638 PELAQACRNT

-681 KALLAPAVRYSEIDT
+681 KELLAPAVRYSEIDT
-696 LSVPYYKDNLHLEQF
+696 LSVPYYKGNLHLEQF

-752 PALPSGWRSGSARGL
+752 PALPSEWRSGSARGL

-793 LRGGERGGGSVAS
+793 LRAGERGGGSVAS
-806 GDGGAAMDGSDSGA
+806 ADGGAAMDGSDSGA
-820 SGDGGVVMDGSG
+820 S
-832 SGASDGVN
+832 DGVN
-840 FVEAGVLMACGRSSG
+840 SVEAGELMACSRSSG
-855 AMAKGSAATDG
+855 AMAKGSAAMDGSDSVASGNGGTAMDGPDSSASDGVNSVEAGDLMACGRSSGALAKGSAATDG
-866 PDSGASDGVNSV
+866 PDSVASGDGDAAMDGSDSGASDGVNSV

-892 MAKGSAATDGPDSVA
+892 MAKGSAATDGSDSVA
-907 SGDGAAMDGPDSGAS
+907 SG
-922 DGVNSVEAGDLMAC
+922 N
-936 GRSSGAMAKGSAA
+936 
-949 TDGPDSVASGDGG
+949 GG
-962 AAMDGSD
+962 AVM
-969 SGASEGVNSVE
+969 
-980 AGDLMACGRSS
+980 
-991 GAMAKG
+991 
-997 SAATDGLT
+997 DGLT
-1005 EASTDDGGAVTAGG
+1005 AASTDDGGTVTAGG
-1019 RSLVVLKVPAGS
+1019 RNSVVLKVPSGS

-1042 TDSSGFVHLSVRSGE
+1042 TDSSGFVHISVRSGE

>member
-1 MKVGNM
+1 MKVGNI
-7 LLCASVCLVL
+7 LLCASICLVL

-89 IRNLLFEGKNAEAQ
+89 IRSLLFEGKNAEAQ

-108 RFLPRKDVSDA
+108 RFLPRKEVSDA

-142 GLDLQPVEYIRELI
+142 GQDLQPVGYIRELI

-165 FIVDGIRYSKEFFAS
+165 FTVDGIRYSKEFFAS

-192 SEKGGLSFKAVL
+192 SEKGALSFKAVL
-204 SRQEDAAAGVEHKK
+204 SRQENAAAGVEHKK
-218 CGRRKAHAATL
+218 CGRRKLHAATL

-234 SGITGKKGISYKVSM
+234 SGIPGKKGISYKVSM

-290 PGERYVS
+290 PGERYAS
-297 FCDSLLDAAAHKD
+297 FCDSLLDAAAHIE
-310 YNELSSCHIAAH
+310 YNKLRNRHIASH
-322 SELYGRARIYLEECD
+322 GELYGRAGIYLEECD
-337 DDAQATDERLRKA
+337 DDAMATDERLRKA

-476 TNTGGAWLCTHLWDH
+476 TNTGGAWLCAHLWDH

-623 LYGLHPGNSISALRS
+623 LYGLHPGNSISTLRS
-638 PALAEACRNT
+638 PELAEACRNT
-648 LKVRGDG
+648 LNVRGDG

-696 LSVPYYKDNLHLEQF
+696 LSVPYYNSNLHLAQF

-752 PALPSGWRSGSARGL
+752 PALPSEWRSGSARGL

-793 LRGGERGGGSVAS
+793 LRGGERGGGSGAS
-806 GDGGAAMDGSDSGA
+806 GDGGAAMDGPDS
-820 SGDGGVVMDGSG
+820 V
-832 SGASDGVN
+832 ASDGAN
-840 FVEAGVLMACGRSSG
+840 SVEAGDSMACGRSSG

-866 PDSGASDGVNSV
+866 PDSGASGDGGAAMDRPDSGASDGVNSV
-878 EAGDLMACGRSSGA
+878 EAGGLMACGRSSGT

-907 SGDGAAMDGPDSGAS
+907 SG
-922 DGVNSVEAGDLMAC
+922 N
-936 GRSSGAMAKGSAA
+936 
-949 TDGPDSVASGDGG
+949 
-962 AAMDGSD
+962 
-969 SGASEGVNSVE
+969 
-980 AGDLMACGRSS
+980 
-991 GAMAKG
+991 
-997 SAATDGLT
+997 
-1005 EASTDDGGAVTAGG
+1005 GGAVTAGG
-1019 RSLVVLKVPAGS
+1019 RNSVVLKVPAGS

-1042 TDSSGFVHLSVRSGE
+1042 TDSSGFVHISVRSGK

>member
-1 MKVGNM
+1 M
-7 LLCASVCLVL
+7 
-17 GSLANATGTDDRLFY
+17 
-32 RRPAKIWEETL
+32 
-43 PLGNGRLGLMTDSG
+43 
-57 TRHEHITLN
+57 
-66 EISMWSGCEADYR
+66 
-79 NPEAA
+79 
-84 SCLPE
+84 
-89 IRNLLFEGKNAEAQ
+89 
-103 ALMYE
+103 
-108 RFLPRKDVSDA
+108 
-119 RYGTYQTLGALDIDY
+119 
-134 DFPVNDGC
+134 
-142 GLDLQPVEYIRELI
+142 
-156 MDEGVARSS
+156 
-165 FIVDGIRYSKEFFAS
+165 
-180 RADDVMVLRLTS
+180 
-192 SEKGGLSFKAVL
+192 
-204 SRQEDAAAGVEHKK
+204 
-218 CGRRKAHAATL
+218 
-229 EGSLE
+229 
-234 SGITGKKGISYKVSM
+234 
-249 TVASSDGKAVYSDG
+249 
-263 AITLTGASE
+263 
-272 ATLIISAATSYS
+272 
-284 AEGTIF
+284 
-290 PGERYVS
+290 
-297 FCDSLLDAAAHKD
+297 
-310 YNELSSCHIAAH
+310 
-322 SELYGRARIYLEECD
+322 
-337 DDAQATDERLRKA
+337 
-350 ASSDS
+350 
-355 GSLAPGLAVLYWNY
+355 
-369 GRYLFISS
+369 
-377 TRPGSLPPNLQGLW
+377 
-391 ADGTSTPWNG
+391 
-401 DYHTNINIQ
+401 
-410 MNYWP
+410 
-415 MEQVGL
+415 
-421 SEFVQPLMS
+421 
-430 MMERLVPSG
+430 
-439 QESAKCFYGSE
+439 
-450 AEGWVLHMMTN
+450 LHMMTN

-476 TNTGGAWLCTHLWDH
+476 TNTGGAWLCAHLWDH

-623 LYGLHPGNSISALRS
+623 LYGLHPGNSISTLRS
-638 PALAEACRNT
+638 PELAEACRNT

-655 GTGWSRAWKINFYA
+655 GTGWSRAWKINFFA

-696 LSVPYYKDNLHLEQF
+696 LSVPYYKGNLHLEQF

-793 LRGGERGGGSVAS
+793 LRADERGGGSSA
-806 GDGGAAMDGSDSGA
+806 GGEGGAAI
-820 SGDGGVVMDGSG
+820 
-832 SGASDGVN
+832 
-840 FVEAGVLMACGRSSG
+840 
-855 AMAKGSAATDG
+855 DG
-866 PDSGASDGVNSV
+866 PDSGASD
-878 EAGDLMACGRSSGA
+878 
-892 MAKGSAATDGPDSVA
+892 DG
-907 SGDGAAMDGPDSGAS
+907 GAAMDGPDSGAS
-922 DGVNSVEAGDLMAC
+922 DGVNSVEAGELMECGRSSGAMTKGSAATDGPDSGASGGVNSVEAGDLMAC
-936 GRSSGAMAKGSAA
+936 SRSSGAMAKGSAV
-949 TDGPDSVASGDGG
+949 TDGPDSVASDDGG
-962 AAMDGSD
+962 AAMDGPD
-969 SGASEGVNSVE
+969 SGASGGVNSVE

-1005 EASTDDGGAVTAGG
+1005 AASTDDGCTVSAGG
-1019 RSLVVLKVPAGS
+1019 RNSVVLKVPAGS

-1042 TDSSGFVHLSVRSGE
+1042 TDSSGFVHISVRSGE

>member
-89 IRNLLFEGKNAEAQ
+89 IRSLLFEGKNAEAQ

-108 RFLPRKDVSDA
+108 RFLPRKEISDA

-134 DFPVNDGC
+134 VFPVNDGC
-142 GLDLQPVEYIRELI
+142 MPDLQPVEYIRELI

-165 FIVDGIRYSKEFFAS
+165 FIVDSIRYSKEFFAS

-192 SEKGGLSFKAVL
+192 SVKGALSFKAVL
-204 SRQEDAAAGVEHKK
+204 SRQENAAAGVEHRK
-218 CGRRKAHAATL
+218 CGRRKLHAATL

-234 SGITGKKGISYKVSM
+234 SGIPSKKGISYKVSM

-322 SELYGRARIYLEECD
+322 GELYGRTGIYLEECD
-337 DDAQATDERLRKA
+337 DDALATDERLRKA

-439 QESAKCFYGSE
+439 LESAKCFYGSE

-476 TNTGGAWLCTHLWDH
+476 TNTGGAWLCAHLWDH

-503 AYPIMRGA
+503 AYPIMRGS

-623 LYGLHPGNSISALRS
+623 LYGLHPGNSISTLRS
-638 PALAEACRNT
+638 PELAQACRNT

-681 KALLAPAVRYSEIDT
+681 NALLAPAVRYSEIDT
-696 LSVPYYKDNLHLEQF
+696 LSIPYYNGNLHLAQF

-787 TITGLP
+787 TITGLQ
-793 LRGGERGGGSVAS
+793 LRAGERGGDSVESGDGAPDSVAS
-806 GDGGAAMDGSDSGA
+806 GDGGAAMD
-820 SGDGGVVMDGSG
+820 
-832 SGASDGVN
+832 
-840 FVEAGVLMACGRSSG
+840 RS
-855 AMAKGSAATDG
+855 
-866 PDSGASDGVNSV
+866 DSGASDGVNSV

-907 SGDGAAMDGPDSGAS
+907 SGEGSAAMDGSDSGAS

-949 TDGPDSVASGDGG
+949 TDG
-962 AAMDGSD
+962 
-969 SGASEGVNSVE
+969 
-980 AGDLMACGRSS
+980 
-991 GAMAKG
+991 
-997 SAATDGLT
+997 LT
-1005 EASTDDGGAVTAGG
+1005 TASTDDGGTVTAGG
-1019 RSLVVLKVPAGS
+1019 RNSVVLKVPAGS

-1042 TDSSGFVHLSVRSGE
+1042 TDSSGFVHISVRSGE

>member
-17 GSLANATGTDDRLFY
+17 GSLANATGTEDRLFY

-89 IRNLLFEGKNAEAQ
+89 IRSLLFEGKNAEAQ

-108 RFLPRKDVSDA
+108 RFLPRKEVSDA

-142 GLDLQPVEYIRELI
+142 GPDLQPVEYIRELI

-192 SEKGGLSFKAVL
+192 SEKGALSFKAVL
-204 SRQEDAAAGVEHKK
+204 SRQENAAAGVEHKK
-218 CGRRKAHAATL
+218 CGRRKLHAAKL

-234 SGITGKKGISYKVSM
+234 SGIPGKKGISYKVSM
-249 TVASSDGKAVYSDG
+249 TVASSDGNAVYSDG

-297 FCDSLLDAAAHKD
+297 FCDGLLEAAAHIE
-310 YNELSSCHIAAH
+310 YNKLRNRHIASH
-322 SELYGRARIYLEECD
+322 GELYGRAGIYLEECD
-337 DDAQATDERLRKA
+337 DDAMATDERLRKA

-430 MMERLVPSG
+430 MMERMVPSG

-476 TNTGGAWLCTHLWDH
+476 TNTGGAWLCAHLWDH

-597 VDSRGRLMEW
+597 VDSQGRLMEW

-623 LYGLHPGNSISALRS
+623 LYGLHPGNSISTLRS
-638 PALAEACRNT
+638 PELAEACRNT

-696 LSVPYYKDNLHLEQF
+696 LSVPYYKGNLHLAQF

-793 LRGGERGGGSVAS
+793 LRAGEDGRGSVAS
-806 GDGGAAMDGSDSGA
+806 GDGGAAM
-820 SGDGGVVMDGSG
+820 
-832 SGASDGVN
+832 N
-840 FVEAGVLMACGRSSG
+840 
-855 AMAKGSAATDG
+855 G
-866 PDSGASDGVNSV
+866 PDSVASDGVNSV

-892 MAKGSAATDGPDSVA
+892 MAKGSSVTDGPDSGA
-907 SGDGAAMDGPDSGAS
+907 SGDGAAAMDDPDSGAS
-922 DGVNSVEAGDLMAC
+922 DGVNSVEA
-936 GRSSGAMAKGSAA
+936 S
-949 TDGPDSVASGDGG
+949 
-962 AAMDGSD
+962 
-969 SGASEGVNSVE
+969 
-980 AGDLMACGRSS
+980 DLMACGRSS

-1005 EASTDDGGAVTAGG
+1005 AASTDDSGAVTAGG
-1019 RSLVVLKVPAGS
+1019 RNSVVLKVPAGS

-1042 TDSSGFVHLSVRSGE
+1042 TDSSGFVHISVRSGE